1 MTKAEKQELRQREA
15 RRRVRL
21 QHFIALLISITDAW
35 EVGLAGGGRTAQA
48 KYAAI
53 ETTEKEKKFI
63 LSQLGKITK
72 WRREVIDLVGEKS
85 FHVGKQLYTD
95 AERKLK
101 LAERKANDLLDET
114 IPNRDFM
121 AVMTYVLYAA
131 FHDLAILEQ
140 DNRRPVRYLIQ
151 TLGTL
156 ADTLLPA
163 DSPHVMA
170 MNRVYYATRDAWQE
184 SPEWYP
190 VEWKDAPQMVYFESI
205 GITDPWQEVTA

>member
-21 QHFIALLISITDAW
+21 QHFVALLISITDAW
-35 EVGLAGGGRTAQA
+35 QVGLAGGGQTAHA

-63 LSQLGKITK
+63 LSQLEKITK
-72 WRREVIDLVGEKS
+72 WRREVIDLIGEDA
-85 FHVGKQLYTD
+85 FRHGKQFYVD

-101 LAERKANDLLDET
+101 LAERKTNDLLDAT

-121 AVMTYVLYAA
+121 AVVTYVLYAA

-163 DSPHVMA
+163 DSPHIMA
-170 MNRVYYATRDAWQE
+170 MNAVYYATRDEWQE
-184 SPEWYP
+184 RPTWYP
-190 VEWKDAPQMVYFESI
+190 VDWKEAPQMQYFASI
-205 GITDPWQEVTA
+205 GVTDPWQELKA